1 MSHDYESNEQY
12 DSSAEDAHREVMEEL
27 TEYQENS
34 YRSEEEGW
42 FYADED
48 GQDD

>member
-1 MSHDYESNEQY
+1 MSHDYESNDHH
-12 DSSAEDAHREVMEEL
+12 DSSEEDARREVMDEL

-48 GQDD
+48 TQNE